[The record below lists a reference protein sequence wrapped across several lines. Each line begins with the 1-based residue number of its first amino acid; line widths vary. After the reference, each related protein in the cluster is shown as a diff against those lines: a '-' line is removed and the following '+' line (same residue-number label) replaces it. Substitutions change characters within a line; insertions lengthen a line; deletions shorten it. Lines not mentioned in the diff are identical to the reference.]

1 VKDDSELVGRK
12 ERGEKVAA
20 GFSDLLDDRRRFRL
34 VIFVLFLFGFVS
46 GRFPLRAELKD
57 RFEVGDAEQL
67 HLVGLTHV
75 EVADKFLAKRNEHKL
90 LVKNECYVDNE
101 VKENNHLGFQKI
113 IVLIDT
119 FRLSFT

>member
-1 VKDDSELVGRK
+1 MKDDSELVGRK

-20 GFSDLLDDRRRFRL
+20 GFSDLLDDRCRFRL
-34 VIFVLFLFGFVS
+34 VIFVLFLFRFVS

-75 EVADKFLAKRNEHKL
+75 EVADEFLAKRDQHKL
-90 LVKNECYVDNE
+90 FVKNECYVDNE
-101 VKENNHLGFQKI
+101 VKENNHLGFQKM